1 MPDSSPTTAAY
12 PRAALLGAVAGLR
25 TQLPFALLARAAG
38 RGELPGLVRGP
49 FGFLRTRAARLGFG
63 AAAIGEV
70 IADKTPYV
78 PNRIAPGPLAGRLVC
93 GGLAGA
99 VLARG
104 RDRPISLGFALGAA
118 GAVGGSFAGFYAR
131 RTLDRATGLPDAVWA
146 VAEDLTA
153 LALARFALRD

>member
-1 MPDSSPTTAAY
+1 MPDSSRTTAVY
-12 PRAALLGAVAGLR
+12 PRAALLGAVGGLR
-25 TQLPFALLARAAG
+25 SELPLALLTRAAG

-49 FGFLRTRAARLGFG
+49 LGLLRTRAARLGFG

-78 PNRIAPGPLAGRLVC
+78 PNRIDPGPLAGRLVF

-99 VLARG
+99 ALARG
-104 RDRPISLGFALGAA
+104 RGRSASLGFVLGAA
-118 GAVGGSFAGFYAR
+118 GAGGGSFAGYYAR
-131 RTLDRATGLPDAVWA
+131 VTLDRATGLPDAVWA

-153 LALARFALRD
+153 LALARFALRG